1 MSRHVHQWVALPKQ
15 PRALSKR
22 KFRCA
27 HPECYSMN
35 YAPVLVGKLSICTAC
50 SREFVL
56 TIEDLRRNKP
66 VCLYCANTKEGRE
79 FRIAAAAEAK
89 ALEAEIFATF
99 EVDPE
104 NQIVLNLE
112 TKCNDGGRFTQ

>member
-1 MSRHVHQWVALPKQ
+1 
-15 PRALSKR
+15 
-22 KFRCA
+22 
-27 HPECYSMN
+27 MN

-89 ALEAEIFATF
+89 ALEAEIFAAF
-99 EVDPE
+99 EVPTDQ
-104 NQIVLNLE
+104 QIVLDE
-112 TKCNDGGRFTQ
+112 DKEEEICSI